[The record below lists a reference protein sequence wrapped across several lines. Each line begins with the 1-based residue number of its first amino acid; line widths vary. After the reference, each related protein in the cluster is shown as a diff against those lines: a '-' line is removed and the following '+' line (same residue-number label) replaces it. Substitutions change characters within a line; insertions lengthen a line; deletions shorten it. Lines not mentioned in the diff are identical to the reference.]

1 MPTKTELLHSFL
13 VTLQGIFL
21 ASLLFYSLLPYYFL
35 IHVVWQHTHNL
46 ILCLLAGCVSYVF
59 YPTTLMLVVV
69 IFKRLL
75 FIRIQEGTYK
85 IGSFGGYLWAFVNSL
100 VTFVRFA
107 GNLELFR
114 VTPLLNLYYKG
125 MGAKIGRDV
134 IINSVIVYDPDLLEI
149 GDNVVIGG
157 DVVLMAHSGEGKYLH
172 IRKVKIGNGAS
183 IGQSSTILCGAEI
196 GEGAIVGAMS
206 LVPKDFKVPPNSVY
220 GGVPVREISR
230 KNTETQS

>member
-1 MPTKTELLHSFL
+1 MPTKLELLHSFL

-21 ASLLFYSLLPYYFL
+21 ASLLFFSLLPFYFL
-35 IHVVWQHTHNL
+35 IHVVWQHTHNM

-59 YPTTLMLVVV
+59 YPTALMLVVV
-69 IFKRLL
+69 SFKRLF

-107 GNLELFR
+107 GNIELFR
-114 VTPLLNLYYKG
+114 VTPLLNLYYRG

-183 IGQSSTILCGAEI
+183 IGQSTTILAGAEI

-206 LVPKDFKVPPNSVY
+206 LVPKDFKVPPHSVY
-220 GGVPVREISR
+220 GGVPAKPLKDTGAKS
-230 KNTETQS
+230 

>member
-13 VTLQGIFL
+13 ITLQALFL

-35 IHVVWQHTHNL
+35 IYYLWQHRHNV
-46 ILCLLAGCVSYVF
+46 ILCLLAACVSYVF
-59 YPTTLMLVVV
+59 YPMTLMLVVV
-69 IFKRLL
+69 AFKRLF
-75 FIRIQEGTYK
+75 FIRIREGTYK

-125 MGAKIGRDV
+125 MGAKIGKDV

-172 IRKVKIGNGAS
+172 IRKVKIGSNAS

-206 LVPKDFKVPPNSVY
+206 LVPKDFKVPPHSMY
-220 GGVPVREISR
+220 GGVPVRPLT
-230 KNTETQS
+230 K

>member
-13 VTLQGIFL
+13 ITLQALFL
-21 ASLLFYSLLPYYFL
+21 ASLLFYSLLPYGLL
-35 IHVVWQHTHNL
+35 IQYIWVHTRNV
-46 ILCLLAGCVSYVF
+46 IWCLLAFCISYVF

-69 IFKRLL
+69 VFKRLF
-75 FIRIQEGTYK
+75 FIKIQEGTYK
-85 IGSFGGYLWAFVNSL
+85 IGTFGAYLWAFVNSL

-206 LVPKDFKVPPNSVY
+206 LVPKDCKIPPGSIY
-220 GGVPVREISR
+220 GGVPVRPL
-230 KNTETQS
+230 K